1 MTKDPFVEAIT
12 VHSSLPIDKH
22 YLELQLLIFSLL
34 EGVTC
39 PKEGWSAQWTVN
51 FLCFVTEK

>member
-39 PKEGWSAQWTVN
+39 PKEG
-51 FLCFVTEK
+51 